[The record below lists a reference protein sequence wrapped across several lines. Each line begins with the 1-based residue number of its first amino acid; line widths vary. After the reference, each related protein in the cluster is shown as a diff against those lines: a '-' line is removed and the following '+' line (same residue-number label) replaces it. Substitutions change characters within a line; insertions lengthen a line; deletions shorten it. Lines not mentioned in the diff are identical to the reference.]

1 MNHHKS
7 VVLALLVTGL
17 FLQSALGEW
26 ERTNRVTVAGR
37 VGFNTKA
44 TFGGLENLAV
54 PQAERFTPDNVPY
67 NYLNGYVLPDT
78 GGAQAGTTWNWG
90 YDTSA
95 SQVAGNNILLSR
107 NTGTDMSPQAAAED
121 ETSWGGEV
129 VYELLFRYERGTFLG
144 LQLAGNYQGL
154 DLSDDSALTTGV
166 RRTTYP
172 FAYTPGTTPPAA
184 TPSNPYQ
191 GTFAGPGFSIS
202 DTPGTP
208 FTVVVPQAAVLQG
221 KREVDADLWGLRFG
235 PVLQVPLGDR
245 LDLALF
251 GGLAVG
257 YLDARVAWQ
266 ETVSSG
272 GLSGDTLAGKGS
284 DTDILFGYYGGG
296 ALYYQLTS
304 QWSVQAGAYY
314 QSLQN
319 YEGTFAGRDV
329 EVDFSDNIF
338 VTLGLAFS
346 F

>member
-1 MNHHKS
+1 
-7 VVLALLVTGL
+7 
-17 FLQSALGEW
+17 
-26 ERTNRVTVAGR
+26 
-37 VGFNTKA
+37 
-44 TFGGLENLAV
+44 
-54 PQAERFTPDNVPY
+54 
-67 NYLNGYVLPDT
+67 
-78 GGAQAGTTWNWG
+78 
-90 YDTSA
+90 
-95 SQVAGNNILLSR
+95 
-107 NTGTDMSPQAAAED
+107 
-121 ETSWGGEV
+121 
-129 VYELLFRYERGTFLG
+129 
-144 LQLAGNYQGL
+144 
-154 DLSDDSALTTGV
+154 
-166 RRTTYP
+166 
-172 FAYTPGTTPPAA
+172 
-184 TPSNPYQ
+184 
-191 GTFAGPGFSIS
+191 
-202 DTPGTP
+202 
-208 FTVVVPQAAVLQG
+208 
-221 KREVDADLWGLRFG
+221 
-235 PVLQVPLGDR
+235 VLQVPLGDR